1 MYYYLKRL
9 NFLLNK
15 NIKLNDE
22 KDLLFNI
29 VVPFFN
35 SEKYIEKCINSIL
48 KQSYKNYQV
57 QVLDDC
63 SSDNSYE
70 VASKICSENRNFKI
84 FKNSR
89 RMGALKNIC
98 NMLNKKIKKPSK
110 TIDILI
116 DGDDYLYS
124 SDVLN
129 ILKDKY
135 SQSNCLVTYGSHISS
150 KGIQGK
156 KYPHLISNLNLY
168 RKYFWYAS
176 HLKTFRHD
184 LWLSIN
190 NEDLLDTNGK
200 YFSVA
205 WDLAL
210 MFPMLEMA
218 GNRQEFI
225 KDVLY
230 VYNDD
235 NPISDHK
242 IRRKEQI
249 LAAKQIRRKRKYK
262 KKHFS

>member
-1 MYYYLKRL
+1 MNNITGLNEKR
-9 NFLLNK
+9 NF
-15 NIKLNDE
+15 
-22 KDLLFNI
+22 LFNI

-35 SEKYIEKCINSIL
+35 CENYIKKCLDSIL

-57 QVLDDC
+57 HIVDDC

-70 VASKICSENRNFKI
+70 IAATICSNKENFRI
-84 FKNSR
+84 IKNSR
-89 RMGALKNIC
+89 RMGALNNIY
-98 NMLNKKIKKPSK
+98 NSFSTLIEEPTK
-110 TIDILI
+110 TIDLII

-129 ILKDKY
+129 FLKEKY
-135 SQSNCLVTYGSHISS
+135 TQSNCLITYGSHLSS

-156 KYPHLISNLNLY
+156 KYPNFIRKYNLY
-168 RKYFWYAS
+168 RNYFWYAS
-176 HLKTFRHD
+176 HLRTFRHD

-190 NEDLLDTNGK
+190 KKDLLDKNGH

-205 WDLAL
+205 WDLAI

-230 VYNDD
+230 VYNDE
-235 NPISDHK
+235 NPICDHK

-249 LAAKQIRRKRKYK
+249 LAAQIIRRKNKYK
-262 KKHFS
+262 KKDFS

>member
-1 MYYYLKRL
+1 MSK
-9 NFLLNK
+9 K
-15 NIKLNDE
+15 NLF
-22 KDLLFNI
+22 FNI
-29 VVPFFN
+29 IVPFFN
-35 SEKYIEKCINSIL
+35 AEKYINKCLNSIL
-48 KQSYKNYQV
+48 KQSYQNYQV
-57 QVLDDC
+57 LVVDDC

-70 VASKICSENRNFKI
+70 IATTICKDHKNFKI

-89 RMGALKNIC
+89 RIGALNNISNLLNKNI
-98 NMLNKKIKKPSK
+98 KEPSK
-110 TIDILI
+110 TIDLII

-129 ILKDKY
+129 FLKEKY
-135 SQSNCLVTYGSHISS
+135 IQSNCLITYGSHISS

-156 KYPHLISNLNLY
+156 KYPNLIRNLNLY

-190 NEDLLDTNGK
+190 KDDLLDQHGN

-205 WDLAL
+205 WDLAI
-210 MFPMLEMA
+210 MFPMLEMS
-218 GNRQEFI
+218 GHRQEFI
-225 KDVLY
+225 EDVLY
-230 VYNDD
+230 VYNDE

-249 LAAKQIRRKRKYK
+249 MAADQIRRKKRYAK
-262 KKHFS
+262 KNFI